1 MHLYYLYVIKNE
13 YAKGKKFT
21 VSFTSGYRR
30 SIFNILDILLI
41 VSSVL
46 VLLIIIP
53 SNLVRTFAFNMLMTI
68 PGTAYT
74 AMYLNKVLAV
84 NYTAFNSKDYKKLN
98 FAREEQVDE
107 IK

>member
-1 MHLYYLYVIKNE
+1 M
-13 YAKGKKFT
+13 
-21 VSFTSGYRR
+21 
-30 SIFNILDILLI
+30 
-41 VSSVL
+41 
-46 VLLIIIP
+46 
-53 SNLVRTFAFNMLMTI
+53 FAFNMLMTI

-98 FAREEQVDE
+98 FTREEEVDE